1 MIKRHVAA
9 KTQTLGIF
17 GAGAHARDILA
28 IYTRRFPGLRL
39 LHYDDDPAKHNQWIR
54 SVESWD
60 GRPYFLGMN
69 NPQAKAV
76 MDARLNV
83 EQAADALIDPS
94 ALVGLRSDLRQGCVL
109 APNVVLLADVELG
122 NHVHVNYGTTM
133 TRTTV
138 GDYTTIAPGVTVCGD
153 VTIGKRVFIGAGA
166 TIKNLVT
173 IGDDAFIR
181 MGSVVKSDVEAGER
195 R

>member
-28 IYTRRFPGLRL
+28 IYQRRFPNLKL
-39 LHYDDDPAKHNQWIR
+39 MHYDDNPEKHNQWVR
-54 SVESWD
+54 SVEKWD

-69 NPQAKAV
+69 DPQAKAV

-83 EQAADALIDPS
+83 EQAADALLDPT
-94 ALVGLRSDLRQGCVL
+94 AIVGLRSELRQGCVL
-109 APNVVLLADVELG
+109 APNVVLLADVKLG
-122 NHVHVNYGTTM
+122 NHVHVNYGSMM

-153 VTIGKRVFIGAGA
+153 VTIGRRVFIGAGSV
-166 TIKNLVT
+166 IRNGVT
-173 IGDDAFIR
+173 VGDDAFVR
-181 MGSVVKSDVEAGER
+181 MNSSIICDVDPEER
-195 R
+195 V